1 MRSII
6 HSTFF
11 NADILA
17 GIIFLAMGWII
28 RSFPPASRRKF
39 YGYRS
44 YLSTRNSETWKEA
57 NAFAGRHSLRIAYV
71 LLGIGILIGVI
82 FSTQSNWYYLISV
95 GAVIIAAMNL
105 RGETEWHLS
114 RLFEDDGSPKT
125 RPPQDTSA
133 DNFSGEQPG
142 SVPH

>member
-1 MRSII
+1 MKNIV

-17 GIIFLAMGWII
+17 GIIFLVMGLVI
-28 RSFPPASRRKF
+28 RIFPPKTRKKI

-44 YLSTRNSETWKEA
+44 FLSTRNQETWVEA
-57 NAFAGRHSLRIAYV
+57 NHFAARHSLRIAYV
-71 LLGIGILIGVI
+71 LLAIGLVIGVL
-82 FSTQSNWYYLISV
+82 FETQSNWYYLLSV

-114 RLFEDDGSPKT
+114 RLFDDHGERKARHGKSKGFD
-125 RPPQDTSA
+125 QLSA
-133 DNFSGEQPG
+133 DGPAE
-142 SVPH
+142 

>member
-1 MRSII
+1 MKTII

-17 GIIFLAMGWII
+17 GIIFLLMGLLIHV
-28 RSFPPASRRKF
+28 FPPKSRKKI

-44 YLSTRNSETWKEA
+44 FLSTRSHETWVEA
-57 NAFAGRHSLRIAYV
+57 NYFAGKHSLRIAWV
-71 LLGIGILIGVI
+71 LLAIGVVI
-82 FSTQSNWYYLISV
+82 GFLFKTQSNWYYLLSV

-114 RLFEDDGSPKT
+114 RLFDDNGNRKKRQGTAREFDRLSPDG
-125 RPPQDTSA
+125 PA
-133 DNFSGEQPG
+133 D
-142 SVPH
+142 

>member
-1 MRSII
+1 MKNML

-17 GIIFLAMGWII
+17 GIVFLIMGLLIKY
-28 RSFPPASRRKF
+28 FPPGSRKKI

-44 YLSTRNSETWKEA
+44 FLSTRNQDTWTEA
-57 NAFAGRHSLRIAYV
+57 NNFAARHSLHIAYV
-71 LLGIGILIGVI
+71 LLAIGLIIGLV
-82 FSTQSNWYYLISV
+82 FKTQSNWYYLLSV

-114 RLFEDDGSPKT
+114 RLFEDDGERKHKKLKDIPIDEV
-125 RPPQDTSA
+125 PPGRSEEELA
-133 DNFSGEQPG
+133 
-142 SVPH
+142 

>member
-1 MRSII
+1 MKDIM

-17 GIIFLAMGWII
+17 GIIFLLMGLLIKF
-28 RSFPPASRRKF
+28 FPPKNRRKI

-44 YLSTRNSETWKEA
+44 FLSTRNDDTWEEA
-57 NAFAGRHSLRIAYV
+57 NRFAGKHSLRIAYV
-71 LLGIGILIGVI
+71 LLGIGIAIGI
-82 FSTQSNWYYLISV
+82 LFKTQSDWYYLLSV

-114 RLFEDDGSPKT
+114 RHFEDNGERKYKPSCTPNLDEL
-125 RPPQDTSA
+125 SA
-133 DNFSGEQPG
+133 GRQGE
-142 SVPH
+142 

>member
-1 MRSII
+1 MKNII

-17 GIIFLAMGWII
+17 GIIFLIMGLLIKL
-28 RSFPPASRRKF
+28 FPPRTRKKI

-44 YLSTRNSETWKEA
+44 FLSTRNHETWVEA
-57 NAFAGRHSLRIAYV
+57 NHFAGRHSLRIAYV
-71 LLGIGILIGVI
+71 LIGIGIVIGVI
-82 FSTQSNWYYLISV
+82 FQSQSDWYYLLSV

-114 RLFEDDGSPKT
+114 RLFEDNGKKRKTPATLPGDFKNLSPDRSPDK
-125 RPPQDTSA
+125 
-133 DNFSGEQPG
+133 
-142 SVPH
+142 